1 LLPLTRI
8 NFIETINFLNI
19 FISVGR
25 DEKTIMREFLELN
38 PPEKFWD
45 EIKSFLKNKAI
56 SKEKLNL
63 DNALGRILAEDIYSP
78 VDLPP
83 FSRST
88 VDGYAVKAA
97 DTAGASAS
105 MPTYFK
111 VIGSIEMG
119 AETELKLKS
128 GEAAAIPTGG
138 MLPEEA
144 DAVLMIEDT
153 EKIEENTIESFK
165 SLAAGENLVQKA
177 EDIAE
182 GELLFKKGHKLM
194 ARDIGA
200 LAGLGITG
208 FKGAARA
215 KVSVISTGDELISAD
230 AEAKA
235 GQIRDINSYSITSYL
250 NKMGADAKKV
260 GIIEDK
266 FESLKEAVKNELDQD
281 LVLISGGSSVGIKDM
296 TIDLLNSLGE
306 PGVLLHGLAIK
317 PGKPTILAIIEGT
330 IVIGLPGHP
339 ASAWTVNSVLVSEIV
354 RVLNGEKEAAEIGIS
369 NNKYPL
375 KAELTRSLVSD
386 KGREEYIPVKIFK
399 DTLTDK
405 LMAEPLLG
413 KSSLITNLAHADAVF
428 KVPRTQEGKEKGE
441 IVELTLIE

>member
-1 LLPLTRI
+1 
-8 NFIETINFLNI
+8 
-19 FISVGR
+19 
-25 DEKTIMREFLELN
+25 MREFLELN
-38 PPEKFWD
+38 PPEKFWQ
-45 EIKSFLKNKAI
+45 EIKLFLKDRTLNT
-56 SKEKLNL
+56 ENLNL

-105 MPTYFK
+105 MPTYFDI
-111 VIGSIEMG
+111 IGSIEMG

-128 GEAAAIPTGG
+128 GESAAIPTGG
-138 MLPEEA
+138 MLPVGA

-153 EKIEENTIESFK
+153 EKIEENTIESFR

-177 EDIAE
+177 EDITA

-200 LAGLGITG
+200 LAGLGITD

-215 KVSVISTGDELISAD
+215 KVSVISTGDELIPAE

-250 NKMGADAKKV
+250 NKIGAAAKKV

-266 FESLKEAVKNELDQD
+266 FESLKTAVKNELNQGFYQTLPEITKLK
-281 LVLISGGSSVGIKDM
+281 LVMGIC
-296 TIDLLNSLGE
+296 S
-306 PGVLLHGLAIK
+306 
-317 PGKPTILAIIEGT
+317 
-330 IVIGLPGHP
+330 LPGITRHYQ
-339 ASAWTVNSVLVSEIV
+339 AG
-354 RVLNGEKEAAEIGIS
+354 NG
-369 NNKYPL
+369 
-375 KAELTRSLVSD
+375 KAGNER
-386 KGREEYIPVKIFK
+386 I
-399 DTLTDK
+399 
-405 LMAEPLLG
+405 
-413 KSSLITNLAHADAVF
+413 
-428 KVPRTQEGKEKGE
+428 
-441 IVELTLIE
+441 

>member
-1 LLPLTRI
+1 M
-8 NFIETINFLNI
+8 NI
-19 FISVGR
+19 FKSIGR
-25 DEKTIMREFLELN
+25 DEKYIMREFLELN
-38 PPEKFWD
+38 PPEKFWQ
-45 EIKSFLKNKAI
+45 EIKSFLYDKNLK
-56 SKEKLNL
+56 SENLNL
-63 DNALGRILAEDIYSP
+63 DNALGRILAEDLYSP

-88 VDGYAVKAA
+88 VDGYAVRAA

-105 MPTYFK
+105 MPTYLEL
-111 VIGSIEMG
+111 IGSIEMG
-119 AETELKLKS
+119 TDTELKLKS

-138 MLPEEA
+138 MLPEGA

-153 EKIEENTIESFK
+153 EKIEDNTIESFK

-177 EDIAE
+177 EDIAA
-182 GELLFKKGHKLM
+182 GEILFKKGHKLM

-200 LAGLGITG
+200 LAGLGITE
-208 FKGAARA
+208 FKGAVRA
-215 KVSVISTGDELISAD
+215 KVSVISTGDELIPAE
-230 AEAKA
+230 AEAKL

-250 NKMGADAKKV
+250 NKIGAETKKV
-260 GIIEDK
+260 GIIEDE
-266 FESLKEAVKNELDQD
+266 FESLKKAVKNELNQD

-339 ASAWTVNSVLVSEIV
+339 ASAWTVNNVLVGEIV
-354 RVLNGEKEAAEIGIS
+354 RVLNGEKEAAEIGRS
-369 NNKYPL
+369 NNKYQI

-386 KGREEYIPVKIFK
+386 KGREEYIPVKIFRENE
-399 DTLTDK
+399 K

-413 KSSLITNLAHADAVF
+413 KSSLITNLVQGDAVL
-428 KVPRTQEGKEKGE
+428 KVPRNQEGKEKGE
-441 IVELTLIE
+441 IIELSLIE

>member
-1 LLPLTRI
+1 
-8 NFIETINFLNI
+8 
-19 FISVGR
+19 
-25 DEKTIMREFLELN
+25 MREFLELN
-38 PPEKFWD
+38 PPEKFWQ
-45 EIKSFLKNKAI
+45 EIKSFLKERPLSTEN
-56 SKEKLNL
+56 LNL
-63 DNALGRILAEDIYSP
+63 DNSLGRILAEDLYSP

-105 MPTYFK
+105 MPTYFE
-111 VIGSIEMG
+111 IAGSIEMG
-119 AETELKLKS
+119 EKTELKIKS

-138 MLPEEA
+138 MLPEGA

-153 EKIEENTIESFK
+153 EKIEEKTIESFK
-165 SLAAGENLVQKA
+165 SLAAGDNLVQKA

-182 GELLFKKGHKLM
+182 GELLFKKGHKIM

-200 LAGLGITG
+200 LAGLGITE

-215 KVSVISTGDELISAD
+215 KVSVISTGDELISAE

-250 NKMGADAKKV
+250 NKIGAEAEKV
-260 GIIEDK
+260 GIIEDE
-266 FESLKEAVKNELDQD
+266 FESLKKAVKNELDQD

-330 IVIGLPGHP
+330 IVMGLPGHP
-339 ASAWTVNSVLVSEIV
+339 ASAWTVNNVLVAEIV
-354 RVLNGEKEAAEIGIS
+354 RVLNGEKKAAEIGSS
-369 NNKYPL
+369 NNKYL
-375 KAELTRSLVSD
+375 IKAELTRSLVSD
-386 KGREEYIPVKIFK
+386 KGREEYIPVKIIK
-399 DTLTDK
+399 EKDK
-405 LMAEPLLG
+405 LLAEPLLG
-413 KSSLITNLAHADAVF
+413 KSSLITNLAYGDAVI

-441 IVELTLIE
+441 IVELSLIE

>member
-1 LLPLTRI
+1 
-8 NFIETINFLNI
+8 
-19 FISVGR
+19 
-25 DEKTIMREFLELN
+25 MREFLELN
-38 PPEKFWD
+38 PPEKFWE
-45 EIKSFLKNKAI
+45 EIKSFLNNKNLK
-56 SKEKLNL
+56 KEKLNL
-63 DNALGRILAEDIYSP
+63 ANALGRILAENLNSP

-88 VDGYAVKAA
+88 VDGYAVKAS

-105 MPTYFK
+105 MPTYFE
-111 VIGSIEMG
+111 VVGSIEMG
-119 AETELKLKS
+119 SGTELKLKS
-128 GEAAAIPTGG
+128 GQAAAIPTGG
-138 MLPEEA
+138 MLPEGA

-153 EKIEENTIESFK
+153 EKISENTIESFK

-177 EDIAE
+177 EDIAA

-200 LAGLGITG
+200 LAGLGITE
-208 FKGAARA
+208 FYCFSRTN
-215 KVSVISTGDELISAD
+215 VSVISTGDELISAE
-230 AEAKA
+230 AEAEA

-250 NKMGADAKKV
+250 NKIGADAKKV

-266 FESLKEAVKNELDQD
+266 FEKLKEAVKNELDQD

-339 ASAWTVNSVLVSEIV
+339 ASAWTVNNVLVAEIV
-354 RVLNGEKEAAEIGIS
+354 RVLNGEKEAAEIGTAE
-369 NNKYPL
+369 NKYPIR
-375 KAELTRSLVSD
+375 AELTRSLVSD
-386 KGREEYIPVKIFK
+386 KGREEYIPVR
-399 DTLTDK
+399 LRQENDK
-405 LMAEPLLG
+405 LLAEPLLG
-413 KSSLITNLAHADAVF
+413 KSSLITNLAHGDAILI
-428 KVPRTQEGKEKGE
+428 VPRNQEGKEKGE
-441 IVELTLIE
+441 LVELTMIE

>member
-1 LLPLTRI
+1 LQPFTRI
-8 NFIETINFLNI
+8 NFIEKLNFLNI
-19 FISVGR
+19 FILVGR
-25 DEKTIMREFLELN
+25 DEKDIMREFLELN

-45 EIKSFLKNKAI
+45 EIKSFLKDKTL
-56 SKEKLNL
+56 STEKLNL
-63 DNALGRILAEDIYSP
+63 DTALGRILAEDIYSP

-105 MPTYFK
+105 MPTYLDI
-111 VIGSIEMG
+111 VGSVEIGKN
-119 AETELKLKS
+119 TELKLKA
-128 GEAAAIPTGG
+128 GQAAAIPTGG
-138 MLPEEA
+138 MIPKEA

-153 EKIEENTIESFK
+153 EKIAENMIESFR

-177 EDIAE
+177 EDIAA

-200 LAGLGITG
+200 LAGLGITE
-208 FKGAARA
+208 FKGAAKA
-215 KVSVISTGDELISAD
+215 KVSVISTGDELVS
-230 AEAKA
+230 AEAEAEA
-235 GQIRDINSYSITSYL
+235 GQIRDINSYSITAYL
-250 NKMGADAKKV
+250 NKIGAAAKKV
-260 GIIEDK
+260 GIVEDE
-266 FESLKEAVKNELDQD
+266 FESLKRAVKNELNQD

-339 ASAWTVNSVLVSEIV
+339 ASAWTVNNVLVAEIV
-354 RVLNGEKEAAEIGIS
+354 RVLNGEKEAAEIGCS
-369 NNKYPL
+369 NNKYPI

-386 KGREEYIPVKIFK
+386 KGREEYIPVRIFK
-399 DTLTDK
+399 DKDK

-413 KSSLITNLAHADAVF
+413 KSSLITNLAYGDAVL
-428 KVPRTQEGKEKGE
+428 KVPRNQEGKEKGE

>member
-1 LLPLTRI
+1 M
-8 NFIETINFLNI
+8 NI

-25 DEKTIMREFLELN
+25 DEKYTMREFLELN
-38 PPEKFWD
+38 PPKKFWD
-45 EIKSFLKNKAI
+45 EIKSFLKDRTLITEN
-56 SKEKLNL
+56 LNL
-63 DNALGRILAEDIYSP
+63 DTALGRILAEDIYSP

-88 VDGYAVKAA
+88 VDGYAVRAA

-105 MPTYFK
+105 MPTYFE
-111 VIGSIEMG
+111 VAGSIEMG
-119 AETELKLKS
+119 VETELKLKS

-138 MLPEEA
+138 MLPEGA

-153 EKIEENTIESFK
+153 EKIEANTIESFK

-177 EDIAE
+177 EDIAA

-200 LAGLGITG
+200 LAGLGITE
-208 FKGAARA
+208 FKGAAKA
-215 KVSVISTGDELISAD
+215 KVSVISTGDELIPAE
-230 AEAKA
+230 AEAKV

-250 NKMGADAKKV
+250 NKIGAAAKKV
-260 GIIEDK
+260 GIVEDE

-317 PGKPTILAIIEGT
+317 PGKPTILSIIEGT

-339 ASAWTVNSVLVSEIV
+339 ASAWTVNNVLVAEIV
-354 RVLNGEKEAAEIGIS
+354 RVLNGEKEAAEIGSS
-369 NNKYPL
+369 NNKYPI

-399 DTLTDK
+399 KNGK

-413 KSSLITNLAHADAVF
+413 KSSLITNLAYGDAVL
-428 KVPRTQEGKEKGE
+428 KVPRTKEGKEKGE

>member
-1 LLPLTRI
+1 
-8 NFIETINFLNI
+8 LNI

-25 DEKTIMREFLELN
+25 NEKYTMREFLELN
-38 PPEKFWD
+38 PPEKFWQ
-45 EIKSFLKNKAI
+45 EIKSFLNDK
-56 SKEKLNL
+56 SVTTEKLNL
-63 DNALGRILAEDIYSP
+63 DNALGRVLGEDLYSP

-111 VIGSIEMG
+111 IIGSVEMG
-119 AETELKLKS
+119 ERTELKLKT
-128 GEAAAIPTGG
+128 GQAAAIPTGG
-138 MLPEEA
+138 MLPEGS
-144 DAVLMIEDT
+144 DSVLMIEDT
-153 EKIEENTIESFK
+153 EKIEDNTIESFK

-177 EDIAE
+177 EDIAA
-182 GELLFKKGHKLM
+182 GELLFKKGHKIM

-200 LAGLGITG
+200 LAGLGITE

-215 KVSVISTGDELISAD
+215 KVSVISTGDELIPAE
-230 AEAKA
+230 AEAKP

-250 NKMGADAKKV
+250 NKIGAQAKKI
-260 GIIEDK
+260 GIIEDE
-266 FESLKEAVKNELDQD
+266 FESLKEAVKSELDQD

-330 IVIGLPGHP
+330 IVMGLPGHP
-339 ASAWTVNSVLVSEIV
+339 ASAWTVNNVLVAEIV
-354 RVLNGEKEAAEIGIS
+354 RVLNGEKRAAEIGIS
-369 NNKYPL
+369 NNKYL
-375 KAELTRSLVSD
+375 IKAELRRSLVSD
-386 KGREEYIPVKIFK
+386 KGREEYIPVRIYKEN
-399 DTLTDK
+399 DK

-413 KSSLITNLAHADAVF
+413 KSSLITNLAYGDAVLR
-428 KVPRTQEGKEKGE
+428 VPRNQEGKEKGE

>member
-1 LLPLTRI
+1 
-8 NFIETINFLNI
+8 
-19 FISVGR
+19 
-25 DEKTIMREFLELN
+25 MREFLELN
-38 PPEKFWD
+38 PPEKFWQ
-45 EIKSFLKNKAI
+45 EIKSFLNDK
-56 SKEKLNL
+56 SVTTEKLNL
-63 DNALGRILAEDIYSP
+63 DNALGRVLGEDLYSP

-111 VIGSIEMG
+111 IIGSVEMG
-119 AETELKLKS
+119 ERTELKLKT
-128 GEAAAIPTGG
+128 GQAAAIPTGG
-138 MLPEEA
+138 MLPEGS
-144 DAVLMIEDT
+144 DSVLMIEDT
-153 EKIEENTIESFK
+153 EKIEDNTIESFK

-177 EDIAE
+177 EDIAA
-182 GELLFKKGHKLM
+182 GELLFKKGHKIM

-200 LAGLGITG
+200 LAGLGITE

-215 KVSVISTGDELISAD
+215 KVSVISTGDELIPAE
-230 AEAKA
+230 AEAKP

-250 NKMGADAKKV
+250 NKIGAQAKKI
-260 GIIEDK
+260 GIIEDE
-266 FESLKEAVKNELDQD
+266 FESLKEAVKSELDQD

-330 IVIGLPGHP
+330 IVMGLPGHP
-339 ASAWTVNSVLVSEIV
+339 ASAWTVNNVLVAEIV
-354 RVLNGEKEAAEIGIS
+354 RVLNGEKRAAEIGIS
-369 NNKYPL
+369 NNKYL
-375 KAELTRSLVSD
+375 IKAELRRSLVSD
-386 KGREEYIPVKIFK
+386 KGREEYIPVRIYKEN
-399 DTLTDK
+399 DK

-413 KSSLITNLAHADAVF
+413 KSSLITNLAYGDAVLR
-428 KVPRTQEGKEKGE
+428 VPRNQEGKEKGE

>member
-1 LLPLTRI
+1 M
-8 NFIETINFLNI
+8 NI

-25 DEKTIMREFLELN
+25 DENYTMREFLELN
-38 PPEKFWD
+38 PPEKFWQ
-45 EIKSFLKNKAI
+45 EIKSFLNDKTLKTEN
-56 SKEKLNL
+56 LNL
-63 DNALGRILAEDIYSP
+63 DNALGRILAEDLYSP

-88 VDGYAVKAA
+88 VDGYAVRAA

-105 MPTYFK
+105 MPTYFELA
-111 VIGSIEMG
+111 GSIEMG
-119 AETELKLKS
+119 AETGLELKS

-138 MLPEEA
+138 MLPGGA

-177 EDIAE
+177 EDIAA
-182 GELLFKKGHKLM
+182 GELLFEKGHKLM

-200 LAGLGITG
+200 LAGLGITD
-208 FKGAARA
+208 FKGNARA
-215 KVSVISTGDELISAD
+215 KVSVISTGDELISAEAD
-230 AEAKA
+230 AKA

-250 NKMGADAKKV
+250 NKIGAAAKKV

-266 FESLKEAVKNELDQD
+266 FESLKEAVKKELDQD

-339 ASAWTVNSVLVSEIV
+339 ASAWTVNNVLVAEIV
-354 RVLNGEKEAAEIGIS
+354 RVLNGEKEASEIGSS
-369 NNKYPL
+369 NNKYPI

-386 KGREEYIPVKIFK
+386 KGREEYIPVRIFK
-399 DTLTDK
+399 ENNK

-413 KSSLITNLAHADAVF
+413 KSSLITNLAHGDAVL
-428 KVPRTQEGKEKGE
+428 KVPGTQEGKNKGE

>member
-1 LLPLTRI
+1 M
-8 NFIETINFLNI
+8 NI

-25 DEKTIMREFLELN
+25 NEKYTMREFLELN
-38 PPEKFWD
+38 PPEKFWQ
-45 EIKSFLKNKAI
+45 EIKSFLNDK
-56 SKEKLNL
+56 SVTTEKLNL
-63 DNALGRILAEDIYSP
+63 DNALGRVLGEDLYSP

-111 VIGSIEMG
+111 IIGSVEMG
-119 AETELKLKS
+119 ERTELKLKT
-128 GEAAAIPTGG
+128 GQAAAIPTGG
-138 MLPEEA
+138 MLPEGS
-144 DAVLMIEDT
+144 DSVLMIEDT
-153 EKIEENTIESFK
+153 EKIEDNTIESFK

-177 EDIAE
+177 EDIAA
-182 GELLFKKGHKLM
+182 GELLFKKGHKIM

-200 LAGLGITG
+200 LAGLGITE

-215 KVSVISTGDELISAD
+215 KVSVISTGDELIPAE
-230 AEAKA
+230 AEAKP

-250 NKMGADAKKV
+250 NKIGAQAKKI
-260 GIIEDK
+260 GIIEDE
-266 FESLKEAVKNELDQD
+266 FESLKEAVKSELDQD

-330 IVIGLPGHP
+330 IVMGLPGHP
-339 ASAWTVNSVLVSEIV
+339 ASAWTVNNVLVAEIV
-354 RVLNGEKEAAEIGIS
+354 RVLNGEKRAAEIGIS
-369 NNKYPL
+369 NNKYL
-375 KAELTRSLVSD
+375 IKAELRRSLVSD
-386 KGREEYIPVKIFK
+386 KGREEYIPVRIYKEN
-399 DTLTDK
+399 DK

-413 KSSLITNLAHADAVF
+413 KSSLITNLAYGDAVLR
-428 KVPRTQEGKEKGE
+428 VPRNQEGKEKGE